1 MEDLVGEVGDR
12 GGEAVENVGD
22 VGRTVSVGDGG
33 TASVAGSSWLK
44 RKI

>member
-1 MEDLVGEVGDR
+1 MEDLVVGDS

-33 TASVAGSSWLK
+33 TASVAGSS
-44 RKI
+44 